1 MSGGSLSGGSLL
13 SQSTSTLTLPTHMEE
28 EGCEE
33 GPEGDTH
40 SLATRSRHG
49 GGGGAS
55 VLSMEED
62 NSHITIDSFLKKD
75 RDSVIEKLLNKERSV
90 LLLYGKVFPG
100 GADRQGGSSSVHSSH
115 SSGDSAMRTGGV
127 EGGSISPVGS
137 VGSMS
142 TSTLLSLSNSDIFG
156 ASDAGRA
163 AVRSTDLLGGAK
175 EKTKDSRPH
184 RRCSKQKA
192 SDGFSQ
198 SDSASSSP
206 RVHIPTAQSTPS
218 SPTGVASETRPGT
231 TGLLHEGE
239 AGMGSKDVL
248 LHHPTSRAT
257 TSTS

>member
-33 GPEGDTH
+33 GLEGDTH

-49 GGGGAS
+49 GGCGAS
-55 VLSMEED
+55 VLSTGED
-62 NSHITIDSFLKKD
+62 NSHITVDSFLKND
-75 RDSVIEKLLNKERSV
+75 RDSVIEKLLNKERAV

-100 GADRQGGSSSVHSSH
+100 GTDKQGGRSSVHLSH
-115 SSGDSAMRTGGV
+115 SSGDSAMKTGGV
-127 EGGSISPVGS
+127 EGGS
-137 VGSMS
+137 
-142 TSTLLSLSNSDIFG
+142 TSTLLILSNSDIFG
-156 ASDAGRA
+156 EGEAGR
-163 AVRSTDLLGGAK
+163 AVRSTDLLGGTK
-175 EKTKDSRPH
+175 EKIKDSRPH

-192 SDGFSQ
+192 SDGVSQ

-239 AGMGSKDVL
+239 AGMGNKDVL

-257 TSTS
+257 TSTC